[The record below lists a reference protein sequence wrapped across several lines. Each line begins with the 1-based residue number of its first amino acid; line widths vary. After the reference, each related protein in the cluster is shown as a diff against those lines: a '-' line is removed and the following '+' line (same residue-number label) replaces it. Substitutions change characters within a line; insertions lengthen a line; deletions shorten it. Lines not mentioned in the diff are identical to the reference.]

1 MFTGQNI
8 DICQNTD
15 MLQVV
20 FEAETALFIIYIFDY
35 LAMKALFV
43 RSERHI
49 RPNYTDKTLD
59 FPI

>member
-1 MFTGQNI
+1 
-8 DICQNTD
+8 

-20 FEAETALFIIYIFDY
+20 FEAETALFIIYIFDC

-43 RSERHI
+43 RSERHKQ
-49 RPNYTDKTLD
+49 PNYTDKTLY